1 MLNDIK
7 VMGRL
12 TKDPDMRQTQ
22 NGTAVAGFTLA
33 VDRDY
38 KDQQGNKVTDFFNIV
53 CWKGTAELAGKYLT
67 KGRLIVVSGRLET
80 RDYTDKNGN
89 KRRAYEI
96 VCQNFYFGYSAKSQQ
111 SQNAGVSGGYPQ
123 QGYQQPQQGYAP
135 PPQSQGFVPQQGF
148 QQQQPQFQ
156 QQNAFS
162 GIGTDVPFD
171 EEVPF

>member
-12 TKDPDMRQTQ
+12 TKDPELRQTP

-38 KDQQGNKVTDFFNIV
+38 RDPQGNRPTDFFDIV
-53 CWKGTAELAGKYLT
+53 CWKGTAELASKYLT

-80 RDYTDKNGN
+80 RDYNDKNGN

-96 VCQNFYFGYSAKSQQ
+96 ICQNFYFGDSAKGQKSQHHP
-111 SQNAGVSGGYPQ
+111 PQ
-123 QGYQQPQQGYAP
+123 QEPAQPQYK
-135 PPQSQGFVPQQGF
+135 
-148 QQQQPQFQ
+148 QPT
-156 QQNAFS
+156 AFDNL
-162 GIGTDVPFD
+162 GTQVPFD
-171 EEVPF
+171 EDVPF

>member
-12 TKDPDMRQTQ
+12 TKDPELRQTP

-38 KDQQGNKVTDFFNIV
+38 RDQQGNRPTDFFDIV
-53 CWKGTAELAGKYLT
+53 CWKGTAELASKYLT

-80 RDYTDKNGN
+80 RDYNDKNGN

-96 VCQNFYFGYSAKSQQ
+96 ICQNFYFGDSAKGQQ
-111 SQNAGVSGGYPQ
+111 SQQHPPQ
-123 QGYQQPQQGYAP
+123 QEPAQPQYK
-135 PPQSQGFVPQQGF
+135 
-148 QQQQPQFQ
+148 QPT
-156 QQNAFS
+156 AFDNL
-162 GIGTDVPFD
+162 GTQVPFD

>member
-12 TKDPDMRQTQ
+12 TKDPDLRQTQ

-53 CWKGTAELAGKYLT
+53 CWKGTAELAGKFLT
-67 KGRLIVVSGRLET
+67 KGRMIVVSGRLET
-80 RDYTDKNGN
+80 RDYTDKQGN

-96 VCQNFYFGYSAKSQQ
+96 ICQNFYFGDNAKSQQ
-111 SQNAGVSGGYPQ
+111 SHNAGVSGGYPQ
-123 QGYQQPQQGYAP
+123 QGYAAPPQQ
-135 PPQSQGFVPQQGF
+135 QGFAPQQGF
-148 QQQQPQFQ
+148 QQQQPQSQ

>member
-12 TKDPDMRQTQ
+12 TKDPELRQTQ

-38 KDQQGNKVTDFFNIV
+38 RDQQGNRPTDFFDIV
-53 CWKGTAELAGKYLT
+53 CWKGTAELVSKYLT

-80 RDYTDKNGN
+80 REYTDRNGN

-96 VCQNFYFGYSAKSQQ
+96 ICQNFYFGDSAKGQQ
-111 SQNAGVSGGYPQ
+111 SKQHSPQ
-123 QGYQQPQQGYAP
+123 QEPAQPHYK
-135 PPQSQGFVPQQGF
+135 
-148 QQQQPQFQ
+148 QPT
-156 QQNAFS
+156 AFDNL
-162 GIGTDVPFD
+162 GTQVPFD

>member
-12 TKDPDMRQTQ
+12 TKDPELRQTQ

-38 KDQQGNKVTDFFNIV
+38 RDQQGNRPTDFFDIV
-53 CWKGTAELAGKYLT
+53 CWKGTAELVSKYLA

-96 VCQNFYFGYSAKSQQ
+96 ICQNFYFGDSAKGQQ
-111 SQNAGVSGGYPQ
+111 HP
-123 QGYQQPQQGYAP
+123 
-135 PPQSQGFVPQQGF
+135 PQQGF
-148 QQQQPQFQ
+148 PQEQYPQQQPAQPQ
-156 QQNAFS
+156 YKQPTAFDNL
-162 GIGTDVPFD
+162 GTQVPFD

>member
-1 MLNDIK
+1 MLNEIK

-12 TKDPDMRQTQ
+12 TKDPELRQTP

-38 KDQQGNKVTDFFNIV
+38 RDQQGNRPTDFFDIV

-80 RDYTDKNGN
+80 RDYNDKNGN

-96 VCQNFYFGYSAKSQQ
+96 ICQNFYFGDSAKGQQ
-111 SQNAGVSGGYPQ
+111 SKQHSPQ
-123 QGYQQPQQGYAP
+123 QEPAQPQYK
-135 PPQSQGFVPQQGF
+135 
-148 QQQQPQFQ
+148 QPT
-156 QQNAFS
+156 AFDNL
-162 GIGTDVPFD
+162 GTQVPFD

>member
-12 TKDPDMRQTQ
+12 TKDPELRQTQ

-38 KDQQGNKVTDFFNIV
+38 RDQQGNRPTDFFDIV

-80 RDYTDKNGN
+80 RDYNDKNGN

-96 VCQNFYFGYSAKSQQ
+96 ICQNFYFGDSAKGQQ
-111 SQNAGVSGGYPQ
+111 SKQHPPQ
-123 QGYQQPQQGYAP
+123 QEPAQPQYK
-135 PPQSQGFVPQQGF
+135 
-148 QQQQPQFQ
+148 QPT
-156 QQNAFS
+156 AFDNL
-162 GIGTDVPFD
+162 GTQVPFD

>member
-12 TKDPDMRQTQ
+12 TKDPDLRQTQ

-33 VDRDY
+33 VERDY
-38 KDQQGNKVTDFFNIV
+38 RDQQGKKVNDFFNIV
-53 CWKGTAELAGKYLT
+53 CWKGTAEFAGKFLT

-96 VCQNFYFGYSAKSQQ
+96 VCQNFYFGDSAKSQQ
-111 SQNAGVSGGYPQ
+111 SQNAGVSGGYS
-123 QGYQQPQQGYAP
+123 QQGYAA
-135 PPQSQGFVPQQGF
+135 PPQQQGFAPQQGF